1 MKIRWIVIIATL
13 VLLALACNVPGNLV
27 PQAAQPTEASVPAQ
41 GDQSEPPTQP
51 GNDTQQPA
59 QDNQASP
66 TEAPIPCEAPAA
78 EPTAIPSEPVGV
90 RAGLSSLNSYIL
102 TIGVTN
108 SGPTDKDKSDVTVES
123 KFSRDA
129 DTSLTTMKTV
139 SSSADK
145 PEENSSENYIYNIK
159 NEQCSGSED
168 SWSFS
173 TMTPAQKELVDV
185 YKQMIDVTPLIG
197 EPVLVGPE
205 NVNGVDTNHFSFK
218 VKGLGVSSGAEV
230 TANQG
235 DYWLAVDGRYI
246 VRYSLVLE
254 TRSGPNSDVMHQ
266 EVHIELTNINQPVPD
281 VVFPQGC
288 IEAKNKPKE

>member
-1 MKIRWIVIIATL
+1 MKIKWIVIIATL
-13 VLLALACNVPGNLV
+13 VLLALACNVPGNLI
-27 PQAAQPTEASVPAQ
+27 PQAAQPGDTSAPAQ
-41 GDQSEPPTQP
+41 GDQSESTA
-51 GNDTQQPA
+51 QPA
-59 QDNQASP
+59 PNDQASS
-66 TEAPIPCEAPAA
+66 TEAPIAIEAPTA
-78 EPTAIPSEPVGV
+78 EPTAILSEPVSV

-102 TIGVTN
+102 TIGVKS
-108 SGPTDKDKSDVTVES
+108 SGPTDKDKSEFTVETS
-123 KFSRDA
+123 VSQDA
-129 DTSLTTMKTV
+129 DASLTTMKTV
-139 SSSADK
+139 SSSADN
-145 PEENSSENYIYNIK
+145 PDANNSENYIYNIK
-159 NEQCSGSED
+159 NEQCSGSEG

-197 EPVLVGPE
+197 DPVLVGPE

-246 VRYSLVLE
+246 VRYSLVME
-254 TRSGPNSDVMHQ
+254 TRSGPNSEIMHQ
-266 EVHIELTNINQPVPD
+266 EIHIELANINQPVPE